1 MAKLT
6 LKQKENI
13 KALFDTGNYSKN
25 GLAKKYKVDE
35 KTVRRIIGK
44 EPPKHKDLVEKA
56 VEVEVRKKAELK
68 PSELRAVEKVVIS
81 RVNTMEI
88 DNELMKENRVI
99 AKILQETITA
109 SKEEIDLTNI
119 KAVSG
124 TLKDIEAIANPQANK
139 TDVTV
144 NTQVNNT
151 NNLSIE
157 DFYET

>member
-25 GLAKKYKVDE
+25 GLAKKYKVNE
-35 KTVRRIIGK
+35 KTVRRIVGK
-44 EPPKHKDLVEKA
+44 EPPKHRDLVDKA
-56 VEVEVRKKAELK
+56 IEVEVRKKAELK
-68 PSELRAVEKVVIS
+68 PSELRAVEKVIIS
-81 RVNTMEI
+81 RVNTIEI
-88 DNELMKENRVI
+88 DNELMKENREI

-109 SKEEIDLTNI
+109 QQEDIDLTNI

-151 NNLSIE
+151 NNMSIE